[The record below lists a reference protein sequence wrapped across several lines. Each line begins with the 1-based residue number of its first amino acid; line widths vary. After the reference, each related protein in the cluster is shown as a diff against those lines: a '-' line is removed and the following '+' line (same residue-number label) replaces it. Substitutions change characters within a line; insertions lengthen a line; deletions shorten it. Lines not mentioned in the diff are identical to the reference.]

1 MSELNLNKNFLK
13 TIKSMAKTYKYK
25 LICTG
30 TGCPL
35 IPLRHAYPH
44 MSCRQIL
51 VSISKYS
58 SKPLA
63 MEEVERTIGY
73 NRRRKNMSGCITIN
87 HFFLANMNF
96 NHRSI
101 KI

>member
-13 TIKSMAKTYKYK
+13 TIKSMAKTYKHS

-30 TGCPL
+30 CPL
-35 IPLRHAYPH
+35 APLRRSYPN
-44 MSCRQIL
+44 MSCRHLL

-58 SKPLA
+58 AKPIT
-63 MEEVERTIGY
+63 MEGLERTIEY
-73 NRRRKNMSGCITIN
+73 NKKKNIQGCVTIN

-96 NHRSI
+96 NHRNI